1 MLLRSASLLEPCS
14 YAQLPHVAPPA
25 ENLMLSC
32 LTLPLQSLVG
42 SFELREYSE
51 GMVIAWAGEV
61 DDCMYVIKSGQCLL
75 TTAVTPAQRQALQ
88 DQTLQGSAMVPRVQ
102 SLGGEKLE
110 AGARHGEQALL
121 TAQAR
126 ATTMLASKDGTQVSS
141 GCSCPSRVC
150 SHAMP
155 ASPSCY
161 ICCALMCACFA
172 VMLCLLCL
180 HAVPAC
186 FGLSCC

>member
-1 MLLRSASLLEPCS
+1 MLF
-14 YAQLPHVAPPA
+14 
-25 ENLMLSC
+25 
-32 LTLPLQSLVG
+32 LQSLVG

-88 DQTLQGSAMVPRVQ
+88 DQTLQGSAKLPRVQ

-110 AGARHGEQALL
+110 AGARHGEKALL

-126 ATTMLASKDGTQVSS
+126 ATTLVASKDGTQ
-141 GCSCPSRVC
+141 
-150 SHAMP
+150 
-155 ASPSCY
+155 AS
-161 ICCALMCACFA
+161 
-172 VMLCLLCL
+172 
-180 HAVPAC
+180 
-186 FGLSCC
+186 

>member
-1 MLLRSASLLEPCS
+1 MLF
-14 YAQLPHVAPPA
+14 
-25 ENLMLSC
+25 
-32 LTLPLQSLVG
+32 LQSLVG

-88 DQTLQGSAMVPRVQ
+88 DQTLQGSAKLPRVQ

-110 AGARHGEQALL
+110 AGARHGEKALL

-126 ATTMLASKDGTQVSS
+126 ATTLVASKDGTQASLVSS
-141 GCSCPSRVC
+141 
-150 SHAMP
+150 
-155 ASPSCY
+155 
-161 ICCALMCACFA
+161 CFA
-172 VMLCLLCL
+172 C
-180 HAVPAC
+180 
-186 FGLSCC
+186 

>member
-1 MLLRSASLLEPCS
+1 
-14 YAQLPHVAPPA
+14 
-25 ENLMLSC
+25 MLSC
-32 LTLPLQSLVG
+32 STLSTHTQLRTLSTLTLSIFLLLMQSLVG

-88 DQTLQGSAMVPRVQ
+88 DQTLQGSAKLPRVQ

-110 AGARHGEQALL
+110 AGARHGEQSLL

-126 ATTMLASKDGTQVSS
+126 ATTLVASKDGTQASS
-141 GCSCPSRVC
+141 GTSCT
-150 SHAMP
+150 
-155 ASPSCY
+155 
-161 ICCALMCACFA
+161 
-172 VMLCLLCL
+172 
-180 HAVPAC
+180 AC
-186 FGLSCC
+186 FGLMLSCFALTTATTLV

>member
-1 MLLRSASLLEPCS
+1 M
-14 YAQLPHVAPPA
+14 
-25 ENLMLSC
+25 
-32 LTLPLQSLVG
+32 QSLVG

-61 DDCMYVIKSGQCLL
+61 DDCMYVIKSGQCVL

-88 DQTLQGSAMVPRVQ
+88 DQTLQGSAKLPRVQ

-126 ATTMLASKDGTQVSS
+126 ATTLIASKDGTQ
-141 GCSCPSRVC
+141 
-150 SHAMP
+150 
-155 ASPSCY
+155 ASFRQ
-161 ICCALMCACFA
+161 L
-172 VMLCLLCL
+172 MLCMLWS
-180 HAVPAC
+180 HAVPVC
-186 FGLSCC
+186 FDQSYNNSSVIRIGNFVQLMLWRLYSCAVAAFALAILLLT

>member
-1 MLLRSASLLEPCS
+1 M
-14 YAQLPHVAPPA
+14 
-25 ENLMLSC
+25 
-32 LTLPLQSLVG
+32 G

-88 DQTLQGSAMVPRVQ
+88 DQTLQGSSKWPRVQ
-102 SLGGEKLE
+102 NLAGEKLE

-126 ATTMLASKDGTQVSS
+126 ATTLIASKDGTQANPSPQL
-141 GCSCPSRVC
+141 CTLCPQ
-150 SHAMP
+150 AMP
-155 ASPSCY
+155 A
-161 ICCALMCACFA
+161 L
-172 VMLCLLCL
+172 
-180 HAVPAC
+180 
-186 FGLSCC
+186 